1 MIRSFLGKGF
11 GVGLCVLQYGC
22 IAHCFVEH
30 IAELVVVSLFA
41 IKILKKYTY

>member
-30 IAELVVVSLFA
+30 IAELVVVSLFV